1 MKKNL
6 EKLTSINS
14 LTNNPNNWFWRD
26 GELSLKEFTQLNKE
40 EKFNHIKFLMEIPE
54 DELSTNDEYI
64 LYNNGF
70 YSQINQMEFEPLF
83 NKVVKNFITLDEEI

>member
-6 EKLTSINS
+6 EKLTSTNS
-14 LTNNPNNWFWRD
+14 LTNNPNNCFWRED
-26 GELSLKEFTQLNKE
+26 ELSLKEFTQRNKE
-40 EKFNHIKFLMEIPE
+40 DKFNHIKFLMEIPE